1 MRLVRLVVL
10 ATLALATTAGAEQP
24 PFLSSARVAVIGDSI
39 TEQRLYSK
47 YVECWLLACSG
58 IPDVEVMQFGWS
70 GEKAD
75 GFVKRAANDLA
86 VFHPTVATL
95 CYGMNDGGYQPWK
108 PEIGETYDANM
119 RKVLDCLKESG
130 VKTVVVGSPGAVDT
144 NFFRPGQSLG
154 NQPAHVA
161 YNDTL
166 AHLRDI
172 DKQLAAEKNL
182 RFADVHAAMIDAMR
196 KANEARGPKYDVCGG
211 DGFHP
216 GPNGQ
221 LLMAY
226 AFLKGLGVDGG
237 IAEIDVDAK
246 VAAATRAT
254 AGQTVAANGATTGG
268 QVTLEIESRR
278 WPFCFEGDGTSS
290 SSTRSILP
298 FVPFNDDL
306 NRYVLK
312 VRNLESPRAKVTWG
326 TEAKEF
332 TREQLEKGINLAA
345 EFSRTPFDEPFAAL
359 SAAVADKQAYET
371 MMIKQIVTD
380 FQKIPGIGN
389 DAEAQ
394 AAVKVLNDR
403 LMRRWTELEAKV
415 RERLVPVKHSITIA
429 PLAG

>member
-1 MRLVRLVVL
+1 MRLVRLIVL
-10 ATLALATTAGAEQP
+10 ATLAVATTVRAEQP

-39 TEQRLYSK
+39 TEQKLYSK

-58 IPDVEVMQFGWS
+58 IPDVQVMQFGWG
-70 GEKAD
+70 GERAD
-75 GFVKRAANDLA
+75 GFAWRAINDLA

-119 RKVLDCLKESG
+119 RKVLDRLGEAG

-144 NFFRPGQSLG
+144 NFFRPGQTMG
-154 NQPAHVA
+154 EQPAHVA

-172 DKQLAAEKNL
+172 DKHLAAEKNL

-216 GPNGQ
+216 GANGQ

-246 VAAATRAT
+246 GTAEARAT
-254 AGQTVAANGATTGG
+254 AGQTVAANNATADGHL
-268 QVTLEIESRR
+268 TLDIESSR

-312 VRNLESPRAKVTWG
+312 VRNLESPRVKVTWG

-371 MMIKQIVTD
+371 TMIKQIVTD
-380 FQKIPGIGN
+380 FQKIPDIGT

-394 AAVKVLNDR
+394 AAVNVLNDR
-403 LMRRWTELEAKV
+403 LMRRWKQLEAKV

>member
-226 AFLKGLGVDGG
+226 AFLRGLGVDGG
-237 IAEIDVDAK
+237 IAEIDVDAQG
-246 VAAATRAT
+246 AAATRAT
-254 AGQTVAANGATTGG
+254 TGQTVAANGATADG
-268 QVTLEIESRR
+268 QIALEIESRR

>member
-429 PLAG
+429 PLAR

>member
-1 MRLVRLVVL
+1 MRLVRLIVL
-10 ATLALATTAGAEQP
+10 ATLAVATTVRAEQP

-39 TEQRLYSK
+39 TEQKLYSK

-58 IPDVEVMQFGWS
+58 IPDVQVMQFGWG
-70 GEKAD
+70 GERAD
-75 GFVKRAANDLA
+75 GFAWRAINDLA

-119 RKVLDCLKESG
+119 RKVLDRLGEAG

-144 NFFRPGQSLG
+144 NFFRPGQTMG
-154 NQPAHVA
+154 EQPAHVA

-172 DKQLAAEKNL
+172 DKHLAAEKNL

-216 GPNGQ
+216 GANGQ

-246 VAAATRAT
+246 GTAEARAT
-254 AGQTVAANGATTGG
+254 AGQTVAANNATADGHL
-268 QVTLEIESRR
+268 TLDIESSR

-306 NRYVLK
+306 NRYVLT
-312 VRNLESPRAKVTWG
+312 VRNLESPRVKVTWG

-371 MMIKQIVTD
+371 TMIKQIVTD
-380 FQKIPGIGN
+380 FQKIPDIGT

-403 LMRRWTELEAKV
+403 LMRRWKQLEAKV

>member
-1 MRLVRLVVL
+1 MHLVRLIVV
-10 ATLALATTAGAEQP
+10 ATLAVAASARAEQP

-47 YVECWLLACSG
+47 YIECWLLACSG
-58 IPDVEVMQFGWS
+58 IPDVQVMQFGWS
-70 GEKAD
+70 GERAD
-75 GFVKRAANDLA
+75 GFAWRALNDLA

-119 RKVLDCLKESG
+119 RKVCARLDEAG

-144 NFFRPGQSLG
+144 NFFRPGQMMG
-154 NQPAHVA
+154 EQPAHVA

-172 DKQLAAEKNL
+172 DKHLAAEKNL

-196 KANEARGPKYDVCGG
+196 KANDARGPKYDVCGG

-237 IAEIDVDAK
+237 IAEIAVDAK
-246 VAAATRAT
+246 AVAAARAT
-254 AGQTVAANGATTGG
+254 AGQTVAPGG
-268 QVTLEIESRR
+268 TAADGRITLDVTSRR

-312 VRNLESPRAKVTWG
+312 VSNLGSTRVRVTWG
-326 TEAKEF
+326 TETKDF
-332 TREQLEKGINLAA
+332 TREQLEQGINLAA
-345 EFSRTPFDEPFAAL
+345 EFLRTPFDEPFAAL
-359 SAAVADKQAYET
+359 SAAVADKQSYET
-371 MMIKQIVTD
+371 MMIKQLVTD
-380 FQKIPGIGN
+380 FQKIPGLDT

-403 LMRRWTELEAKV
+403 LMRRWTQLEAKV
-415 RERLVPVKHSITIA
+415 RERLVPVKHSITIE